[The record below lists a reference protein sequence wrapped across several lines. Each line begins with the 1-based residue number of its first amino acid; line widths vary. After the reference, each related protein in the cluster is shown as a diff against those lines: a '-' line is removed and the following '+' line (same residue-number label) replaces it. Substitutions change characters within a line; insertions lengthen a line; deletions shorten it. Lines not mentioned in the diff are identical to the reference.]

1 MSDADPFAAALAEKT
16 KAQASSPFD
25 EALSKKTKGYQYSVL
40 PLSEDEQGKVH
51 FDPSAGVLGSLKRV
65 FTAPGEA
72 VSGELDPNSPEGL
85 RRIREMALT
94 LSPAPVAMRAG
105 EMAIP
110 GAAKAMRPGPAPEV
124 PTAEALQAAGG
135 AGYQVARELGV
146 DFRPRAVNALG
157 DFAEQHL
164 NDRGL
169 IPVTAPKAHGI
180 IDMLTERQPEGAV
193 APFTGLHAA
202 RKALSRLS
210 QERGPD
216 FRPTPDAAAA
226 TAVLRIVDRF
236 MENPPAEAVLAG
248 PAAKAGELVKEANAN
263 YAAGLRSGKLQ
274 RVEGNAELSAESRH
288 SGLNLDNLIRQQAK
302 ALLKDNA
309 KALRGFS
316 PEEIAAVRAVS
327 KGNASRNT
335 LRFVGNMFGGGGG
348 LAVPILSGLGA
359 ASGAL
364 TGGLPG
370 STAGAAIGAIV
381 PPVIGNIARRAANR
395 KAEAALQAAN
405 ELVRKR
411 SPLYEQAVRDTP
423 QQAVSPTPQ
432 MLLMR
437 ALGLTVP
444 SMTGESV
451 EAQ

>member
-51 FDPSAGVLGSLKRV
+51 FDPSAGLLGSLKRV

-72 VSGELDPNSPEGL
+72 VSGELDPNSPEGQ

-110 GAAKAMRPGPAPEV
+110 GAAKAMRPGPAPEA
-124 PTAEALQAAGG
+124 PAEAALQAAGG
-135 AGYQVARELGV
+135 AGYQAARELGV
-146 DFRPRAVNALG
+146 DYKPQAVNALG
-157 DFAEQHL
+157 NFAEQHL

-210 QERGPD
+210 QERGQD

-226 TAVLRIVDRF
+226 TSVLRIVDRF

-248 PAAKAGELVKEANAN
+248 PATKAGELVKEANAN
-263 YAAGLRSGKLQ
+263 YAAALRSGKLN
-274 RVEGNAELSAESRH
+274 RIDETTNLRAAAAN
-288 SGLNLDNLIRQQAK
+288 SGLNLDNAIRQRVVSLLSNPKQLSGFSREEVN
-302 ALLKDNA
+302 ALHEIARGTPTRN
-309 KALRGFS
+309 ALR
-316 PEEIAAVRAVS
+316 I
-327 KGNASRNT
+327 
-335 LRFVGNMFGGGGG
+335 VGNLLGGGGG
-348 LAVPILSGLGA
+348 LGSIVTSGVGAALGGAAGGPVGGAIGA
-359 ASGAL
+359 ASPLVGYVAKRL
-364 TGGLPG
+364 
-370 STAGAAIGAIV
+370 
-381 PPVIGNIARRAANR
+381 ANR
-395 KAEAALQAAN
+395 QAHEALLAAG
-405 ELVRKR
+405 EQVRRR
-411 SPLYEQAVRDTP
+411 SPLYEQAVRQVP
-423 QQAVSPTPQ
+423 MEAASPETQ

-444 SMTGESV
+444 SMTSESV